1 MKTFLAGLI
10 VLFLFA
16 SPGYADQHSNE
27 PEEAPNE
34 VEIDEA
40 DENSKGNDVLG
51 NDVFCKYSKAC

>member
-10 VLFLFA
+10 VLFLFP
-16 SPGYADQHSNE
+16 SPGYTDQHSNE
-27 PEEAPNE
+27 PKDAPNE

-40 DENSKGNDVLG
+40 EEDSKG

>member
-34 VEIDEA
+34 VEIDEV
-40 DENSKGNDVLG
+40 DEDSKGNDVLG
-51 NDVFCKYSKAC
+51 DDVFCKYSKAC